1 SVTRCRGIHARRD
14 RRHAGYTGRDGAQRP
29 ASCPRLIA
37 EAVERIQEPPMTYE
51 PRIGPDGRDDDL
63 TRALR
68 QIYAAPAEEGY
79 WSTLA
84 QRIMSRIAGAVEAES
99 WWSPLADW
107 ARVGIVAAA
116 AAVIVAGLA
125 LTKSREA
132 EARLGTTRSSK
143 RPVRRLCRSPPST
156 ARARSAMPP
165 CGT

>member
-1 SVTRCRGIHARRD
+1 
-14 RRHAGYTGRDGAQRP
+14 
-29 ASCPRLIA
+29 
-37 EAVERIQEPPMTYE
+37 MTYE

-84 QRIMSRIAGAVEAES
+84 QRIMSHIAGAVDAES

-132 EARLGTTRSSK
+132 EARLAYDTIIETPRTAPLQIATEHGSGS
-143 RPVRRLCRSPPST
+143 VRDATLRYVISP
-156 ARARSAMPP
+156 
-165 CGT
+165 